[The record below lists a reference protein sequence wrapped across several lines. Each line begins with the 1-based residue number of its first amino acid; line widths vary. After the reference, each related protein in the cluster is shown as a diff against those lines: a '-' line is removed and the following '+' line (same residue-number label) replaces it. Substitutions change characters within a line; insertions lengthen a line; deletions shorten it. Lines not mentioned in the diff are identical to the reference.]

1 METLLDLLQQF
12 PARQDKTAIVYRTG
26 IRRFS
31 YSYQEIYKLALQ
43 AASYFEGRGVKPGD
57 HIVVWAPNSP
67 WWVIAY
73 WGIVANGAVIV
84 PVDFMSGKSRV
95 EKIVELV
102 SARLIIQSRY
112 KLDKLTNQQSVIIED
127 LEYILGGCE
136 TKINLPLINPSQTVE
151 IIYTSGTT
159 SDPKGVLLTHQNIV
173 ADLLSVNQSIKLD
186 ENHNFLSLLPLSHMF
201 EQTGGMLTPLY
212 LGSTVI
218 YLKTLKPTAI
228 TEALESEDV
237 WVVMLVPRLL
247 QVLKN
252 GIEHELERLH
262 LINIFKLLLKISTNW
277 QSSFKRKLFY
287 LINKKLGSNFR
298 FFVSGGAPL
307 QIELAKFWQGLGLKI
322 IEGYGLTECSPIL
335 TVNEIDKPVIGS
347 VGKVVPGVELVIEN
361 GEILARGKNVF
372 SGYYQSQTATQEA
385 FNKAGWFK
393 TGDLGSIDTAG
404 NVYIRGRRKEMIVTP
419 AGVNI
424 YPDDLEIVL
433 NRTRGV
439 KEACVVGLDRGAG
452 EEVHAVIILESGN
465 YAPEKIIQEANTK
478 LDQTQQLTS
487 FTIWPELNFPKTATF
502 KIQKFKV
509 KQLIQP
515 GQLAGRGGS
524 DDKMVTLIAQ
534 VTNKPIAEISEQSIL
549 AVDLGLTSLA
559 RLELV
564 NYLEQEFRVDLEDT
578 AINQYTTVA
587 DLRSMIERRTKAP
600 KQPYL
605 RLWTNTKLISAWRHL
620 IDSTFHRR
628 LFKCLVDLEVKGMAN
643 LELIKEPVI
652 YVSNHLSYFDVAA
665 ILYALPLGKCYQVAP
680 AAGDEFFFQPG
691 GGLLKKIVRR
701 LMYEYVSV
709 MFNAF
714 ILPEKAGFRQAIK
727 FMGKLLDRGVSIIYF
742 PEGGL
747 TRAGQELPYQ
757 LGIGLI
763 AQELKMPVVPVRLI
777 GLGDIIQPDT
787 AKMQRGKATVVF
799 GQPLRFTTETTMEI
813 VAEIKQAI
821 SSLG

>member
-1 METLLDLLQQF
+1 MLQQF
-12 PARQDKTAIVYRTG
+12 PARQDKTAIIYRTG

-31 YSYQEIYKLALQ
+31 YSYQEVYNLSLK
-43 AASYFEGRGVKPGD
+43 AASYFESCGVKPGD
-57 HIVVWAPNSP
+57 RVVVWAPNSP

-73 WGIVANGAVIV
+73 WGIIVNGAAVV

-112 KLDKLTNQQSVIIED
+112 KLDKLINQPSVIIED

-136 TKINLPLINPSQTVE
+136 TKNKIPPITPLQTAE

-159 SDPKGVLLTHQNIV
+159 SDPKGVVLTHQNIA
-173 ADLLSVNQSIKLD
+173 ADLVSVNQFIKVN

-252 GIEHELERLH
+252 GIERELDRLH
-262 LINIFKLLLKISTNW
+262 LISVFKLLLKFSANW
-277 QSSFKRKLFY
+277 RDSFKGRLFY
-287 LINKKLGSNFR
+287 VINKKFGKNFK

-307 QIELAKFWQGLGLKI
+307 EVELAKFWQGLGIKI

-335 TVNEIDKPVIGS
+335 TVNEIAKPVIGS
-347 VGKVVPGVELVIEN
+347 VGKVVPGVELVVEN

-372 SGYYQSQTATQEA
+372 SGYYQNQAATEEA

-393 TGDLGSIDTAG
+393 TGDLGSIDKAG

-433 NRTRGV
+433 NKTKGV

-452 EEVHAVIILESGN
+452 EEVHAVIILENGDHTP
-465 YAPEKIIQEANTK
+465 ADIIQEANSK
-478 LDQTQQLTS
+478 LDQTQQITG
-487 FTIWPELNFPKTATF
+487 FTVWPELDFPKTATL

-509 KQLIQP
+509 KQLIQQ
-515 GQLAGRGGS
+515 GQLSGSDRS
-524 DDKMVTLIAQ
+524 DDKIITLIAQ
-534 VTNKPIAEISEQSIL
+534 VTNKPTTEISEQSIL
-549 AVDLGLTSLA
+549 AVDLGLTSVA

-564 NYLEQEFRVDLEDT
+564 NYLEQEFRLDLEDT

-587 DLRSMIERRTKAP
+587 DLRRTIERRAKAP
-600 KQPYL
+600 QQPYL
-605 RLWTNTKLISAWRHL
+605 RMWTNTKLVSVWRQL
-620 IDSTFHRR
+620 IDSVFHRQ
-628 LFKCLVDLEVKGMAN
+628 LFKYLVDLEVKGTAN

-665 ILYALPLGKCYQVAP
+665 ILYSLPVGKRYQVAP

-691 GGLLKKIVRR
+691 GGLLKKIIRR

-747 TRAGQELPYQ
+747 VRNDKELPYQ

-763 AQELKMPVVPVRLI
+763 VQELKIPVVPVRLI
-777 GLGDIIQPDT
+777 GLGDIINPDT
-787 AKMQRGKATVVF
+787 AKMQRGKAVVVF
-799 GQPLRFTTETTMEI
+799 GKPRRFTNETTTEI
-813 VAEIKQAI
+813 VQEIQQTI
-821 SSLG
+821 NGLN